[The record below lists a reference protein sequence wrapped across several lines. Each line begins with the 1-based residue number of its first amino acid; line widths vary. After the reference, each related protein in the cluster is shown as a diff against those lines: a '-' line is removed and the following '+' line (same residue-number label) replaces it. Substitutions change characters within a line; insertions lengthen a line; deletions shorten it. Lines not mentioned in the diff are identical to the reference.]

1 MSKPEPPGMLLGPR
15 FVRPALASYAT
26 RAEQSRGR
34 FWREQ
39 ESPTRS
45 CYQRDRDRI
54 IHSTAFR
61 RLKHKT
67 QVFVQHEGDYYRTRL
82 THSLEVAQIAR
93 SVSRVMGLDEDV
105 AEAVA
110 LSHDLGHPPFGHSG
124 ETALDLCMQS
134 FGGFDHN
141 AQALALVSRLEH
153 RYACTSRI
161 GLGIG

>member
-1 MSKPEPPGMLLGPR
+1 MGNKANSGTTTPRRLLGPQ
-15 FVRPALASYAT
+15 FVPPPRMPYAT
-26 RAEQSRGR
+26 RPELSRGR
-34 FWREQ
+34 FFCED

-93 SVSRVMGLDEDV
+93 SISRVLGLDEDLS
-105 AEAVA
+105 EALA
-110 LSHDLGHPPFGHSG
+110 LSHDLGHPPFGHAG
-124 ETALDLCMQS
+124 EAALNACMA
-134 FGGFDHN
+134 N
-141 AQALALVSRLEH
+141 
-153 RYACTSRI
+153 
-161 GLGIG
+161 